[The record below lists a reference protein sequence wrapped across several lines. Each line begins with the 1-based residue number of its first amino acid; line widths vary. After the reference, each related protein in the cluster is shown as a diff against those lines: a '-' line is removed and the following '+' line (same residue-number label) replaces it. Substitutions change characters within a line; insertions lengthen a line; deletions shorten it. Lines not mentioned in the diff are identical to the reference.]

1 MVTEQALTGALTGA
15 FAPVVTP
22 FKPDGSADVERYIAH
37 CRWLLDQGAGLAPFG
52 TNSEANSIPPAERMA
67 LLDALIEAGL
77 PAARMLPGT
86 GACSAQE
93 TAELTRHAV
102 QRGCAGVL
110 MLPPFFYKG
119 ITDEGLYAYYAEVIE
134 RVADARLRLY
144 LYHIPALSGVP
155 IAHAVIERLLR
166 DFPGIVVGIKDSSGD
181 WDNLAA
187 MLERFPQL
195 AVFPASESLISRS
208 RPLGARGCISASVNI
223 NPGAISQLVE
233 AWNGA
238 DGPALQAR
246 VDRVRQIVQA
256 RPMIAALKEVLA
268 QSLHDPAWRRVRPP
282 LVPLAPAAAET
293 LMAELGAAG
302 FRLHPALSAA

>member
-1 MVTEQALTGALTGA
+1 MVTDALTGA

-22 FKPDGSADVERYIAH
+22 FKPDGSADVERYLAH

-67 LLDALIEAGL
+67 LLDALLEAGL
-77 PAARMLPGT
+77 PAARLLPGT

-93 TAELTRHAV
+93 TAALTRHAV
-102 QRGCAGVL
+102 QGGCAGAL

-155 IAHAVIERLLR
+155 IAHAVIEHLLR

-181 WDNLAA
+181 WDNLAV
-187 MLERFPQL
+187 MLQRFPQL
-195 AVFPASESLISRS
+195 AVFPASESLLSRS
-208 RPLGARGCISASVNI
+208 RPLGARGCISATVNI
-223 NPGAISQLVE
+223 NPGAIAHLVQ
-233 AWNGA
+233 AW
-238 DGPALQAR
+238 DQPEGPALQAQ
-246 VDRVRQIVQA
+246 VDRIRQVVQA

-268 QSLHDPAWRRVRPP
+268 QGLHDPAWRRVRPP
-282 LVPLAPAAAET
+282 LTPLSVEAAAA
-293 LMAELGAAG
+293 LVQELSAAG
-302 FRLHPALSAA
+302 FRLHPVLA

>member
-1 MVTEQALTGALTGA
+1 MVTDKALTGA

-22 FKPDGSADVERYIAH
+22 FNPDGSADVERYIAH

-67 LLDALIEAGL
+67 LLDALIDAGL

-93 TAELTRHAV
+93 TAALTSHAV

-119 ITDEGLYAYYAEVIE
+119 ITDEGLYAYYAEVIA

-155 IAHAVIERLLR
+155 ITHAVVERLLR
-166 DFPGIVVGIKDSSGD
+166 DFPGSVVGIKDSSGD
-181 WDNLAA
+181 WDNLKT

-195 AVFPASESLISRS
+195 AVFPASESFISRT
-208 RPLGARGCISASVNI
+208 RPLGARGCISATVNI
-223 NPGAISQLVE
+223 NPGAISRLVDE
-233 AWNGA
+233 WSSDN
-238 DGPALQAR
+238 GPALQAQ
-246 VDRVRQIVQA
+246 VDRVRQVVQA

-268 QSLHDPAWRRVRPP
+268 QGLNDSAWRRVRPP
-282 LVPLAPAAAET
+282 LVPLAPDAAAA
-293 LMAELGAAG
+293 LAADLDGAG
-302 FRLHPALSAA
+302 FTLHPVLA

>member
-1 MVTEQALTGALTGA
+1 MVTDALTGA

-22 FKPDGSADVERYIAH
+22 FKPDGSADLERYIAH
-37 CRWLLDQGAGLAPFG
+37 CRWLLAQGAGLAPFG

-67 LLDALIEAGL
+67 LLEALVEAGL
-77 PAARMLPGT
+77 PAARLLPGT

-93 TAELTRHAV
+93 SAELTRHAV
-102 QRGCAGVL
+102 QLGCAGVL

-119 ITDEGLYAYYAEVIE
+119 VTDEGLYAYYAEVIA
-134 RVADARLRLY
+134 RVADTRLRLY

-155 IAHAVIERLLR
+155 ITHAVIERLLH

-187 MLERFPQL
+187 MLQRFPQL

-208 RPLGARGCISASVNI
+208 RPLGARGCISATVNI
-223 NPGAISQLVE
+223 NPAAISRLVE
-233 AWNGA
+233 VW
-238 DGPALQAR
+238 DGPQGAELQAR
-246 VDRVRQIVQA
+246 VDKVRQVVQA

-268 QSLHDPAWRRVRPP
+268 QGLNDPAWRRVRPP
-282 LVPLAPAAAET
+282 LVPLAPEAAEA
-293 LMAELGAAG
+293 LLAELGAVG
-302 FRLHPALSAA
+302 FRLHPAP